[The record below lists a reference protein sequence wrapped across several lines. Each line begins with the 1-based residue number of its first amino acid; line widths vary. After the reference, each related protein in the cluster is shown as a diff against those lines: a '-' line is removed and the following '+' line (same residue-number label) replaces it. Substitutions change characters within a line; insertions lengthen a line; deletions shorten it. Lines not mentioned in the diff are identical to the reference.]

1 MKAQLGDRIIL
12 AGEQVDRPTRVGEVI
27 EVRGPAGGPPY
38 VVRWSDG
45 HEGLIYP
52 GPGSVLRVEAAGAGA
67 SPAATAAGG
76 APGAAP
82 GEAPGTAT
90 PAAGPTREWQ
100 VRISIFETGDDTEA
114 RVALI
119 ADAPHQLSALG
130 SSHRSARDSA
140 DAAIGDEVAVARAL
154 RQLADELLDAAGR
167 DIEARTGEHDVVV
180 RSR

>member
-27 EVRGPAGGPPY
+27 EVRGSAGGPPY

-52 GPGSVLRVEAAGAGA
+52 GPGSVLRVESGPPAAQV
-67 SPAATAAGG
+67 PAATPA
-76 APGAAP
+76 
-82 GEAPGTAT
+82 EAPSG
-90 PAAGPTREWQ
+90 AGPTREWQ

-119 ADAPHQLSALG
+119 ADAPHHLSAKG

-167 DIEARTGEHDVVV
+167 DIEARTGEQDVVV